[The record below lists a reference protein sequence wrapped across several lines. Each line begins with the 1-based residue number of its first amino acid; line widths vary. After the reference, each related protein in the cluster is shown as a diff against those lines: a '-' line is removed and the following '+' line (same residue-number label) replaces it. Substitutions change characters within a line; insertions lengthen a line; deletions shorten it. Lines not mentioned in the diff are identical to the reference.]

1 MVELFDNFEE
11 KKKNEVN
18 KTGIDLNDNFDS
30 NNIPMTEKQSMMNME
45 LDSFALYITR
55 NLDSYLEPTICVPVV
70 YNHYIKSIKK
80 YKNIYV
86 YGKRIFYEKIHKY
99 CRTERKRL
107 PERKSPGKCYVLKP
121 EYVEMFKNLS
131 DRVDEQSNVN
141 EQSEIAH

>member
-45 LDSFALYITR
+45 LDSFTLYITR
-55 NLDSYLEPTICVPVV
+55 NLDNYLEPTIYVPAV

-80 YKNIYV
+80 YKNISV
-86 YGKRIFYEKIHKY
+86 YGKRIFYEKIRKY
-99 CRTERKRL
+99 CMIKKIRL
-107 PERKSPGKCYVLKP
+107 PERKSPSRFYVLKP
-121 EYVEMFKNLS
+121 EYVEMFKNLL
-131 DRVDEQSNVN
+131 DQVDE
-141 EQSEIAH
+141 